1 MATGTNLEHDLQRA
15 NDRAAQC
22 RWVGDYD
29 GATFWENEA
38 ASYLA
43 RIDLLEQRSRW
54 DALKGSPEH
63 G

>member
-1 MATGTNLEHDLQRA
+1 MSTGTNLEQDFARA

-22 RWVGDYD
+22 RWIGDCD
-29 GATFWENEA
+29 GAKFWENEA
-38 ASYLA
+38 ANYLA

-54 DALKGSPEH
+54 DALVDNRH

>member
-29 GATFWENEA
+29 GAKFWENEA

-43 RIDLLEQRSRW
+43 RIDLLEQRSKW
-54 DALKGSPEH
+54 AALVDNRH

>member
-29 GATFWENEA
+29 GARFWENEA
-38 ASYLA
+38 ATYLA
-43 RIDLLEQRSRW
+43 RID
-54 DALKGSPEH
+54 ALTVHAKWAAVADNRH